1 MDPLSVL
8 REYTMRNELDRV
20 TIVGDDCCFGN
31 EYRFPRAV
39 ETAYRRRGGDRY
51 NLESLLLFVQC
62 KAVKHT
68 EYMQRAR
75 AQTLQI
81 VTFTDR
87 KPLLVCLPRPSLLS
101 LAEYLEGHLQ
111 TTDAIDL
118 IAPIGL
124 PPSAPPSAA
133 PPASIPSSGA
143 ATSAAPGGLGQG
155 AHGSTSAAVDGATGP
170 GGLGAAEAGDQA
182 RKRSR
187 WDTDK
192 RASGAGGDAGA
203 AGADG
208 GGAGGYDVYGKRQRG
223 EGSQAGLGTGR
234 GIAYHSE
241 AVPGMAAAGLT
252 VGGLGLGGGGMSEE
266 EEREAIRELIK
277 RERPVRDRETVLLC
291 PRKKDAF
298 ASVLAMLNRREHE
311 RKKLDV
317 AHREASKRG
326 HPPAPS
332 SARPS
337 RDARGGG
344 AGAGA
349 AGGGGGGGGGGRQD
363 ERQVWRDY
371 MGTDALEELGINP
384 TQSSYV
390 QPGRGGSGGAAGSGA
405 AGGGG
410 SGSGAL
416 VVASQGKPEGQH
428 SRSQPSNPPPSS
440 RHARPHGNPAHQ
452 SQHKQHGSSGGGSG
466 SGSAAAAAAGSLV
479 PIILV
484 PSAAQTLIN
493 IFNVKDFLEDG
504 AYVPAEEKAKAAGG
518 KRPEMVAVQ
527 RRMGRDKA
535 VVYHVR
541 DRPEGLSKRDWDRV
555 AAVFVLGKE
564 WQFKGWPFKESMLK
578 APQTHAWLDLP
589 PCPPCM
595 ACPHVPHAWLAPMS
609 PMHGLPPCPPCMA
622 CPHVPHAWLAPM
634 SPMHGLP
641 PCPPCMACLHD
652 WDRVAAVFVL
662 GKEWQFKGWPFKDH
676 VDILSKVM
684 GVFVRFEDD
693 SVESAATVKN
703 WNCSILAH
711 TSLSLHILCSLPS
724 SFPPTPPHPN
734 LPSLLHSSPPLH
746 TSQISKYKRHQDRT
760 AALTFWDRLDK
771 FLAARKSVLAY

>member
-87 KPLLVCLPRPSLLS
+87 KPLL
-101 LAEYLEGHLQ
+101 EYLEGHLQ

-133 PPASIPSSGA
+133 PPRVHP
-143 ATSAAPGGLGQG
+143 LF
-155 AHGSTSAAVDGATGP
+155 
-170 GGLGAAEAGDQA
+170 
-182 RKRSR
+182 RSR
-187 WDTDK
+187 HVSSS
-192 RASGAGGDAGA
+192 RGAGGDAGA

-311 RKKLDV
+311 RKKLD
-317 AHREASKRG
+317 
-326 HPPAPS
+326 
-332 SARPS
+332 
-337 RDARGGG
+337 
-344 AGAGA
+344 
-349 AGGGGGGGGGGRQD
+349 D

-541 DRPEGLSKRDWDRV
+541 DRPEGLSKRVRDSAQCSACSACDGNYWLERTCAWVLDFSKARLLVNPLASARPSHSVPCSAGGCATVIHLPARMCTMACPLVPHAPPEQDWDRV

-703 WNCSILAH
+703 WNCSILA
-711 TSLSLHILCSLPS
+711 
-724 SFPPTPPHPN
+724 
-734 LPSLLHSSPPLH
+734 
-746 TSQISKYKRHQDRT
+746 ISKYKRHQDRT

>member
-87 KPLLVCLPRPSLLS
+87 KPLLVCPPRPSLLS
-101 LAEYLEGHLQ
+101 LAVSTHLEFSHFLPTTAGIRPIKDRSTACLRLSSTFPLTPTLHLPPLPLSALPLSPSPLLSPVPGVSGFESTQEFSPFPLSALPLSRFPPSPPCQEYLEGHLQ

-143 ATSAAPGGLGQG
+143 ATPSAPGALGQG
-155 AHGSTSAAVDGATGP
+155 AHGFTSAAVDGATGP

-192 RASGAGGDAGA
+192 RASGAGGEAGA

-234 GIAYHSE
+234 GMAYHSE
-241 AVPGMAAAGLT
+241 AVPGMAAAGVT
-252 VGGLGLGGGGMSEE
+252 VGGVGLGGGGMSEE

-332 SARPS
+332 SSARPS

-344 AGAGA
+344 AGANGGA
-349 AGGGGGGGGGGRQD
+349 GGGGGGGGGRQD

-390 QPGRGGSGGAAGSGA
+390 QPGRGGGSGAAGSGA
-405 AGGGG
+405 AAAGG

-416 VVASQGKPEGQH
+416 VVAPQGKPEGQH
-428 SRSQPSNPPPSS
+428 GRSQPSNLPPSS
-440 RHARPHGNPAHQ
+440 RHARPQGNPAHQ
-452 SQHKQHGSSGGGSG
+452 SQHRQHSSSGSSGI
-466 SGSAAAAAAGSLV
+466 GSAAAAAGGSLV

-493 IFNVKDFLEDG
+493 IFNVKEFLEDG

-518 KRPEMVAVQ
+518 KRAEMVAVQ

-535 VVYHVR
+535 VVY
-541 DRPEGLSKRDWDRV
+541 
-555 AAVFVLGKE
+555 
-564 WQFKGWPFKESMLK
+564 
-578 APQTHAWLDLP
+578 
-589 PCPPCM
+589 
-595 ACPHVPHAWLAPMS
+595 
-609 PMHGLPPCPPCMA
+609 
-622 CPHVPHAWLAPM
+622 
-634 SPMHGLP
+634 
-641 PCPPCMACLHD
+641 HD

-703 WNCSILAH
+703 WNCSILA
-711 TSLSLHILCSLPS
+711 
-724 SFPPTPPHPN
+724 
-734 LPSLLHSSPPLH
+734 
-746 TSQISKYKRHQDRT
+746 ISKYKRHQDRT

-771 FLAARKSVLAY
+771 FLAARNSVLTY

>member
-1 MDPLSVL
+1 
-8 REYTMRNELDRV
+8 MRNELDRV
-20 TIVGDDCCFGN
+20 TIVSDDCCFGN

-466 SGSAAAAAAGSLV
+466 SGSAAAAAGGSLV

-541 DRPEGLSKRDWDRV
+541 DRPEGLSKRVRNSAQCSACSACDGNYWLERTCAWVLDFSKARLLVNPLASARPSHSVPCSAAGCATVIHLPARMCTMACPLVPHAPPEQDWDR
-555 AAVFVLGKE
+555 
-564 WQFKGWPFKESMLK
+564 
-578 APQTHAWLDLP
+578 
-589 PCPPCM
+589 
-595 ACPHVPHAWLAPMS
+595 
-609 PMHGLPPCPPCMA
+609 
-622 CPHVPHAWLAPM
+622 
-634 SPMHGLP
+634 
-641 PCPPCMACLHD
+641 D

>member
-1 MDPLSVL
+1 
-8 REYTMRNELDRV
+8 MRNELDRV

-87 KPLLVCLPRPSLLS
+87 KPLLVCPPRPSLLS

-155 AHGSTSAAVDGATGP
+155 AHGSTSAAVDGATRP

-192 RASGAGGDAGA
+192 RASGAGGEAGA

-223 EGSQAGLGTGR
+223 EGTQAGLGTGR
-234 GIAYHSE
+234 GMAYHSE

-252 VGGLGLGGGGMSEE
+252 VGGVGLGGGGMSEE

-332 SARPS
+332 SSARPS

-344 AGAGA
+344 AGAN
-349 AGGGGGGGGGGRQD
+349 GGG
-363 ERQVWRDY
+363 
-371 MGTDALEELGINP
+371 
-384 TQSSYV
+384 
-390 QPGRGGSGGAAGSGA
+390 GSGA
-405 AGGGG
+405 AGSSAAAAGG

-416 VVASQGKPEGQH
+416 VVASQGKAEGQH
-428 SRSQPSNPPPSS
+428 GRSQPSNPPPSS
-440 RHARPHGNPAHQ
+440 RHAHPHGKPEHQ
-452 SQHKQHGSSGGGSG
+452 SQHKQHGSAGGSG
-466 SGSAAAAAAGSLV
+466 SGSGSTAAAGASLV

-564 WQFKGWPFKESMLK
+564 WQFKGWPFK
-578 APQTHAWLDLP
+578 
-589 PCPPCM
+589 
-595 ACPHVPHAWLAPMS
+595 
-609 PMHGLPPCPPCMA
+609 
-622 CPHVPHAWLAPM
+622 
-634 SPMHGLP
+634 
-641 PCPPCMACLHD
+641 
-652 WDRVAAVFVL
+652 
-662 GKEWQFKGWPFKDH
+662 DH

-693 SVESAATVKN
+693 SVESAATVN
-703 WNCSILAH
+703 QWNCSILA
-711 TSLSLHILCSLPS
+711 
-724 SFPPTPPHPN
+724 
-734 LPSLLHSSPPLH
+734 
-746 TSQISKYKRHQDRT
+746 ISKYKRHQDRT

-771 FLAARKSVLAY
+771 FLAARKSVLTY

>member
-1 MDPLSVL
+1 MTDSYSWYRGP
-8 REYTMRNELDRV
+8 RESQV

-87 KPLLVCLPRPSLLS
+87 KPLLEYLEGHLGLSRLKNVPRFPSSPPFPLFLPPQ
-101 LAEYLEGHLQ
+101 EYLEGHLQ

-133 PPASIPSSGA
+133 PPASIPASGA

-192 RASGAGGDAGA
+192 RASGAGGEAGA

-223 EGSQAGLGTGR
+223 EGTQAGLGTGR
-234 GIAYHSE
+234 GMAYHSE
-241 AVPGMAAAGLT
+241 AGHGMAAAGVT
-252 VGGLGLGGGGMSEE
+252 VGGVGLGGGGMSEE
-266 EEREAIRELIK
+266 EEREAIRDLIK
-277 RERPVRDRETVLLC
+277 RERPVRDRDTVLLC

-317 AHREASKRG
+317 AHREASKRA

-344 AGAGA
+344 TGANG
-349 AGGGGGGGGGGRQD
+349 AGGGGGGAGGGGGRQD

-390 QPGRGGSGGAAGSGA
+390 QPGRGGSSGGAA
-405 AGGGG
+405 GGG

-428 SRSQPSNPPPSS
+428 GRSQPSNPPASS
-440 RHARPHGNPAHQ
+440 RHARPQGNPAHQ
-452 SQHKQHGSSGGGSG
+452 SQHRQHSSSGGSG
-466 SGSAAAAAAGSLV
+466 TGSAAAAAGASLV

-493 IFNVKDFLEDG
+493 IFNVKEFLEDG
-504 AYVPAEEKAKAAGG
+504 AYVPAEEKARAAGG
-518 KRPEMVAVQ
+518 KRPEMVVVQ

-541 DRPEGLSKRDWDRV
+541 DRPEGLSKR
-555 AAVFVLGKE
+555 
-564 WQFKGWPFKESMLK
+564 
-578 APQTHAWLDLP
+578 
-589 PCPPCM
+589 
-595 ACPHVPHAWLAPMS
+595 
-609 PMHGLPPCPPCMA
+609 
-622 CPHVPHAWLAPM
+622 
-634 SPMHGLP
+634 
-641 PCPPCMACLHD
+641 D

-693 SVESAATVKN
+693 SVESAATVKQ
-703 WNCSILAH
+703 WNCSILA
-711 TSLSLHILCSLPS
+711 
-724 SFPPTPPHPN
+724 
-734 LPSLLHSSPPLH
+734 
-746 TSQISKYKRHQDRT
+746 ISKYKRHQDRT

-771 FLAARKSVLAY
+771 FLAARKSVLTY